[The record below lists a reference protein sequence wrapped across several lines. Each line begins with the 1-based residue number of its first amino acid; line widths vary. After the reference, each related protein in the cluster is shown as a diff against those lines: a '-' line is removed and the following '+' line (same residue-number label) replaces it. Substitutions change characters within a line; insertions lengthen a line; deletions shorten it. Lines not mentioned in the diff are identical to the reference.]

1 MKFQGA
7 VIKEQ
12 GVTFA
17 VVIVK
22 NSVVSNRSEADRTT
36 QSFHSVFPGIPVVLM
51 AQDHRGTP
59 TYYGRSDIAR
69 FLANVPLEA
78 IPWKEYTVS

>member
-1 MKFQGA
+1 MTIQGA

-22 NSVVSNRSEADRTT
+22 KHVVDNRSEGDKAIE
-36 QSFHSVFPGIPVVLM
+36 SFQPAFPGIPVVLM
-51 AQDHRGTP
+51 GQDSRGTP
-59 TYYGRSDIAR
+59 KYYGRQDISK
-69 FLANVPLEA
+69 FMSNVSLEA
-78 IPWKEYTVS
+78 IPWKEYRV

>member
-7 VIKEQ
+7 VINEQ

-22 NSVVSNRSEADRTT
+22 KNVIDNRSQAV
-36 QSFHSVFPGIPVVLM
+36 QALSNFQPLFPGIPVVLM
-51 AQDHRGTP
+51 AQDHRGVP
-59 TYYGRSDIAR
+59 AYCGRRDIAR
-69 FLANVPLEA
+69 FLANVPLQA
-78 IPWKEYTVS
+78 IPWKEYTIS